1 VTIVK
6 NATILPTSS
15 KHYAEAYEK
24 QYATKDL
31 HAALLDYKD
40 IVTEYPDTKEAG
52 YSRSQ
57 IQNIVRA
64 VVPEAV
70 LKEVQ
75 LKLALDYSGNNEV
88 PDDRT
93 VGTTSPVPES
103 AVR

>member
-1 VTIVK
+1 MK
-6 NATILPTSS
+6 NVAALPTSS

-24 QYATKDL
+24 QYVMKEL
-31 HAALLDYKD
+31 HAALLDYKN

-57 IQNIVRA
+57 IQNIMRA
-64 VVPEAV
+64 VVPEEV
-70 LKEVQ
+70 LYEVQ

-88 PDDRT
+88 PDDET

>member
-1 VTIVK
+1 MK
-6 NATILPTSS
+6 NTTTLPTSS

-24 QYATKDL
+24 QYTMKDL

-64 VVPEAV
+64 VVPEEV
-70 LKEVQ
+70 LQELQ
-75 LKLALDYSGNNEV
+75 LKLALDYTGNNEV
-88 PDDRT
+88 PVDGT
-93 VGTTSPVPES
+93 VGKTSPVPES
-103 AVR
+103 ADR

>member
-1 VTIVK
+1 VK
-6 NATILPTSS
+6 KETVLS
-15 KHYAEAYEK
+15 KTGLHYAEVYEK
-24 QYATKDL
+24 QYSTKDL

-64 VVPEAV
+64 VVPEEV
-70 LKEVQ
+70 LYEVQ

-103 AVR
+103 TVR